1 MRNIQLALFA
11 FAGGL
16 TLSGIVANLY
26 RLVAKKPKS
35 RSATWV
41 HYAVMAL
48 AGPSVLVENSTRSF
62 RQKDCGRAAYGFAVA
77 IAAYWAFILGLIVID
92 LSISI

>member
-1 MRNIQLALFA
+1 MKNFQLALFA
-11 FAGGL
+11 VAGGL
-16 TLSGIVANLY
+16 TLSGIVANFY
-26 RLVAKKPKS
+26 RLVAGKPHS
-35 RSATWV
+35 RTATLA

-62 RQKDCGRAAYGFAVA
+62 RKKDCGRAAYGFAVA
-77 IAAYWAFILGLIVID
+77 IAAYWAYILGLIVID